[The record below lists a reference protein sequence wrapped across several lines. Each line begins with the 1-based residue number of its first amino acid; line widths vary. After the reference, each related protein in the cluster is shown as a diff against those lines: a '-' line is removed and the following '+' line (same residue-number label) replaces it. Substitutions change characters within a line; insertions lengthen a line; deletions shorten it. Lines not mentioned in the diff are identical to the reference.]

1 MVYHLSARPT
11 TTSEYLAPAMNN
23 HPNRSRAK
31 SLASNPNP
39 DEIIGMRINAG
50 ITQQQA
56 AAIVHAGLRTWQ
68 QWEAGDRSMHPAYR
82 ELFLLKTGQKKLEID
97 PGCKAATPDKP

>member
-1 MVYHLSARPT
+1 MQTATQSMP
-11 TTSEYLAPAMNN
+11 N

-31 SLASNPNP
+31 SPASNPNP

-68 QWEAGDRSMHPAYR
+68 QWEAGDRRMHPALFDY
-82 ELFLLKTGQKKLEID
+82 FLLKTGQKKLEID